1 MDPTRVHLF
10 ITHLPVFGLFLG
22 FLAALYGILR
32 RDNNVKIVALAIIV
46 IAAAG
51 AVIAF
56 QTGESAEE
64 TVEHISGVSHDLVE
78 EHEESAELAM
88 LFVYAL
94 GLLSIVGLYLEVKQ
108 KRIAKTVSLIILF
121 ITALTFYFVS
131 STASLGGKIRHTE
144 IQPGQA
150 KHQVDEKPTAEESL
164 D

>member
-10 ITHLPVFGLFLG
+10 ITHLPVFGLLLG

-32 RDNNVKIVALAIIV
+32 RDNNVKIVALAIII

-56 QTGESAEE
+56 QTGEPAEE
-64 TVEHISGVSHDLVE
+64 TVENISGVSHDLVE
-78 EHEESAELAM
+78 EHEESAELTM

-94 GLLSIVGLYLEVKQ
+94 GVLSIVGLYLEIKQ
-108 KRIAKTVSLIILF
+108 KRIAQRFSLIILF
-121 ITALTFYFVS
+121 ATALTFYFVS

-150 KHQVDEKPTAEESL
+150 RYEVNK
-164 D
+164 